1 MPVKKSRGSGRAPRK
16 MSVWDPVQ
24 KQAYPIG
31 SEDAMLAGFSRCTQK
46 RVPSYESGACLEPKG
61 ARAQE
66 LGIYLD
72 TKGKRAPDSY
82 VWVNDEIGWVAECS
96 ERADQLGFQ
105 CCAGANRFPSPQ
117 SGSCIQVGGPTY
129 EELGMMKRRING
141 ADYFSSRDN
150 FAMAPAPSMADGP
163 FWPANTYVVSDAD
176 AANFGSERRLRISNA
191 NMQRAMN
198 QQSQAPRVSRKF
210 VRPTGP
216 KPAPAVMRNLKPG
229 WVPTGPVTPYEND
242 PYNPRNLRDEDA
254 AMSMPPIDYAAAQA
268 AAKAQADALVRSIT
282 LDEYRNMGNP
292 VSLMNPN
299 DREIDRVRGDALFKR
314 LAAEEEAAKR
324 LAAQERAAIEQAN
337 MAF

>member
-46 RVPSYESGACLEPKG
+46 RVPSYESGACLEPNG
-61 ARAQE
+61 PRAQE

-82 VWVNDEIGWVAECS
+82 VWVNDSIGWVAECS
-96 ERADQLGFQ
+96 DRAAEYGFR

-117 SGSCIQVGGPTY
+117 SGRCIEVGGPTY

-141 ADYFSSRDN
+141 ADYFSTRDN
-150 FAMAPAPSMADGP
+150 FDMAPAPSMADGP

-216 KPAPAVMRNLKPG
+216 KPAPAVLRNLKPG
-229 WVPTGPVTPYEND
+229 WVPTVPATVYQNDIRDVNTAGMPTGPKPIDRRLKPDWVPTGPVSVYEND
-242 PYNPRNLRDEDA
+242 LYMPMRDTRDVRDPRDVAQALFDQR
-254 AMSMPPIDYAAAQA
+254 AAA
-268 AAKAQADALVRSIT
+268 
-282 LDEYRNMGNP
+282 G
-292 VSLMNPN
+292 
-299 DREIDRVRGDALFKR
+299 
-314 LAAEEEAAKR
+314 EAANL
-324 LAAQERAAIEQAN
+324 LAGADEPAN
-337 MAF
+337 LLAGLF

>member
-242 PYNPRNLRDEDA
+242 PYMPMRDPRNLRDEDA
-254 AMSMPPIDYAAAQA
+254 AMSMPIIDYAAAQA
-268 AAKAQADALVRSIT
+268 AAKAQADAIKFPNYLPRTPLAPVKSIS
-282 LDEYRNMGNP
+282 LEDYRKMAGVPGLMSPDTRRQFAPINP
-292 VSLMNPN
+292 KELT
-299 DREIDRVRGDALFKR
+299 
-314 LAAEEEAAKR
+314 EEEWF
-324 LAAQERAAIEQAN
+324 AN
-337 MAF
+337 AD